1 MTERNCPFRYF
12 RLSIDAG
19 GGWVEP
25 VYAFTGPLMADVYTG
40 PMVVAAPLLMV
51 IICAP
56 EYPK

>member
-1 MTERNCPFRYF
+1 
-12 RLSIDAG
+12 LSIDAG